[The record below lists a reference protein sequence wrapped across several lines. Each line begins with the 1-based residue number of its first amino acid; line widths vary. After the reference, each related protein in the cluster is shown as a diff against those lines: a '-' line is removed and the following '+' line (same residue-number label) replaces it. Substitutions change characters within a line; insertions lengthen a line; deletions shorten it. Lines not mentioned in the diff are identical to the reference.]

1 MEAHPANPIA
11 AVTHPNPYPYY
22 ADLAANRPLYFDVDL
37 NCWVAASAEAV
48 TAVLSHELC
57 RVRPPS
63 EPVPTALLG
72 SSAADI
78 FGNLVRMNDGEAHRQ
93 LKPAVASTLMSVDTT
108 QAEAQAQKWAR
119 VLFEALRPD
128 QQPAMCSAFA
138 FQLPVY
144 VVGNLLGVPEAEL
157 PQVALWMADFVG
169 CLAPGADAERVER
182 GKNAARELL
191 DFFTRLMETQMEGD
205 SLLATLNRGHL
216 PKHAVLANAVG
227 FLSQSYEATAG
238 LIGNTLVALA
248 CQPGLLERVMLEP
261 RLLPAV
267 IREVVRYDPPVQ
279 NTRRYL
285 AGDGLVAGQ
294 MMREGETVLVVLA
307 AANRDPQ
314 ANPHPDQFDFNRTE
328 RRSFTFGL
336 GAHACPGETLAVTI
350 AQAGVEQSL
359 ASGLDLSAHITN
371 LRYRSSA
378 NTRIPLFQEQ

>member
-1 MEAHPANPIA
+1 MEDHPANPIA
-11 AVTHPNPYPYY
+11 AVTHANPYPYY
-22 ADLAANRPLYFDVDL
+22 ADLAVNSPIYFDVDL
-37 NCWVAASAEAV
+37 NCWVAASAEVV

-57 RVRPPS
+57 RVRPLS
-63 EPVPTALLG
+63 EPVPVALLG

-78 FGNLVRMNDGEAHRQ
+78 FGNLVRMNDGETHRN
-93 LKPAVASTLMSVDTT
+93 LKPAVSSTLMSVDIT

-119 VLFEALRPD
+119 FLFEGLRPE
-128 QQPAMCSAFA
+128 QYSAFA

-144 VVGNLLGVPEAEL
+144 VVENLLGVPETDLA
-157 PQVALWMADFVG
+157 QVALWMADFVA

-182 GKNAARELL
+182 GKNAARDLL
-191 DFFTRLMETQMEGD
+191 NLFTRLMETQKMKADD
-205 SLLATLNRGHL
+205 SLLTMLNRSHL
-216 PKHAVLANAVG
+216 PNIAILANVVG

-267 IREVVRYDPPVQ
+267 IHEVVRYDPPVQ

-285 AGDGLVAGQ
+285 AGDGIVAGQ
-294 MMREGETVLVVLA
+294 MMREGEAILVVLA

-314 ANPHPDQFDFNRTE
+314 ANADPDHFNIHRKD

-350 AQAGVEQSL
+350 AQAGVEQIL
-359 ASGLDLSAHITN
+359 ASGIDLNAIVAN
-371 LRYRSSA
+371 MRYRPSA
-378 NTRIPLFQEQ
+378 NTRIPLFEEQ